1 MTHGKSSGPTPLSI
15 IVFDLDGTLVTTSG
29 IKKGAYLH
37 AMSRFGGGAVDQH
50 ERAYAKH
57 GTVNRVEQLRR
68 SFAEVNGHLPD
79 DETSE
84 RLVAAYT
91 EYCQERENE
100 VELFPGFLAFHHEV
114 LYRFPL
120 AVASNA
126 PYQDVLDTC
135 VRLGIAAFFD
145 GLYGHP
151 TSKAAALSD
160 FAVRKGVT
168 PAEILYVGDRVED
181 GYAAQEAGTRFCL
194 INHAIHHALNA
205 PCDQPGL
212 VTSFEELSVRI
223 QDIEVRP

>member
-1 MTHGKSSGPTPLSI
+1 MIYGKSSAPIQLSI
-15 IVFDLDGTLVTTSG
+15 IAFDLDGTLVTTSG

-37 AMSRFGGGAVDQH
+37 AMARFGGGTVDQH
-50 ERAYAKH
+50 EQAYAKH

-79 DETSE
+79 DEASE
-84 RLVAAYT
+84 RLVAAYA
-91 EYCQERENE
+91 EYCREREAE
-100 VELFPGFLAFHHEV
+100 AELMPGFLTFHRELFH
-114 LYRFPL
+114 RFPL

-135 VRLGIAAFFD
+135 TRLGIAALFD

-151 TSKAAALSD
+151 TSKAAALRD
-160 FAVRKGVT
+160 FALRKGVT

-194 INHAIHHALNA
+194 IDHARHT
-205 PCDQPGL
+205 PSEQPGL
-212 VTSFEELSVRI
+212 VTSFEELSAHI